1 MTKKKGI
8 SPEFIEQVRDRIK
21 TYFLYTTF
29 VNPRF
34 LKGELSKHLEV
45 AEDTITL
52 NETQQV
58 TNDQGDVTCLI
69 FGLTIFGCNYALQF
83 KRRITPSREVQVPRI
98 VKNEHKWYQVDQ
110 PDTKLVVETKK
121 TAEMEYWV
129 LSAID

>member
-1 MTKKKGI
+1 MAKKKGV
-8 SPEFIEQVRDRIK
+8 SQGFIAQLRDKIK
-21 TYFLYTTF
+21 TYFLFTTF
-29 VNPRF
+29 VNPKF

-45 AEDTITL
+45 AEDTIVL
-52 NETQQV
+52 NESDRV
-58 TNDQGDVTCLI
+58 LNDQGDVACLI
-69 FGLTIFGCNYALQF
+69 FNLTIFGCNYVLRF
-83 KRRITPSREVQVPRI
+83 NRKITPSREVQVPRI